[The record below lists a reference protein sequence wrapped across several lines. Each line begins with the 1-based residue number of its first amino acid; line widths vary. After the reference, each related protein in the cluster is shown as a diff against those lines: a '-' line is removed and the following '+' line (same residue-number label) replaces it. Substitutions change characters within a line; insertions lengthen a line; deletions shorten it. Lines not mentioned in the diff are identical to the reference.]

1 MAGWIDAIWSL
12 AGLAPAIFLL
22 RLKVEVK
29 RAPDGTWSFA
39 AQHQPLDA
47 EALRAGVD
55 ATRHFFQRRSNPN
68 DAP

>member
-1 MAGWIDAIWSL
+1 M
-12 AGLAPAIFLL
+12 IFLL

-29 RAPDGTWSFA
+29 REPDGSWRFA

-47 EALRAGVD
+47 DALRAGVD
-55 ATRHFFQRRSNPN
+55 ATRRLFRRPSDVN

>member
-1 MAGWIDAIWSL
+1 MVGWIDAIWSL
-12 AGLAPAIFLL
+12 AALAPAIFLL

-29 RAPDGTWSFA
+29 REPDGSWRFA

-47 EALRAGVD
+47 DALRAGVD
-55 ATRHFFQRRSNPN
+55 ATRRLFRRPSDVN